1 MKDSFDIVIVGSGI
15 AGLSTLL
22 YLRDTELFKQGEI
35 SICLITK
42 GNMNETNTNWAQGG
56 IAAVK
61 GVQDNFEK
69 HIADTLNAGA
79 YENNNFIVEK
89 VVKAAP
95 DLIKD
100 LINWGTR
107 FDKKNQNEFDLA
119 KEGGHSEA
127 RIWHKEDQTGKSIQV
142 ALINELKNDTRFS
155 IHEQTSLVNVEK
167 LAESVFGLGLFNKKT
182 NSFSNINCGKLVLA
196 TGGLG
201 MLYQTTTNPQI
212 ATGDGIYFA
221 NKLGAEIE
229 NLSYIQFHP
238 TGLYEGGQIAYLITE
253 ALRGAGAKLINEKGE
268 AFMHKY
274 DERLE
279 LASRDI
285 VSRSILKEI
294 ELQKIPY
301 VYLDA
306 THINKEIINAHFPTI
321 KDECFKRLGLNIEN
335 DLIPVIPVQH
345 YACGG
350 IKVDEFG
357 ESTIKGLFAIGE
369 VASTGLHGANRLAS
383 NSLLEAVAFAKF
395 SIPKLITTMDAIPYL
410 KFDEKLPSLKNMD
423 RIKVQNNMS
432 KYAGIIK
439 SNQGL
444 FKADALLNELDE
456 GAEKINEFDLYHF
469 ESYILLQVAKLL
481 IKDAINKKENKG
493 VFYNQDLVGYFIS

>member
-1 MKDSFDIVIVGSGI
+1 MKESFDIVIVGSGI

-22 YLRDTELFKQGEI
+22 YLRDTELCKQGQL

-42 GNMNETNTNWAQGG
+42 GNLNETNTHWAQGG

-61 GVQDNFEK
+61 GVQDHFEK

-79 YENNNFIVEK
+79 YVNNSFIVEK
-89 VVKAAP
+89 VIKAAP
-95 DLIKD
+95 GLMED
-100 LINWGTR
+100 LINWGTE
-107 FDKKNQNEFDLA
+107 FDKNKEGQFDLA
-119 KEGGHSEA
+119 KEGGHSDA
-127 RIWHKEDQTGKSIQV
+127 RIWHKEDQTGKAIQD
-142 ALINELKNDTRFS
+142 ALMNELKKDTHIL
-155 IHEQTSLVNVEK
+155 IHEHTSLVKVEK
-167 LAESVFGLGLFNKKT
+167 LAESVFGLGLFNKKK

-201 MLYQTTTNPQI
+201 MLYQTTTNQQI

-221 NKLGAEIE
+221 NQLGAEIE

-253 ALRGAGAKLINEKGE
+253 ALRGAGAKLLNQNRE

-274 DERLE
+274 DARLE
-279 LASRDI
+279 LAPRDI
-285 VSRSILKEI
+285 VSRSIMKEI
-294 ELQKIPY
+294 ELQENPY

-306 THINKEIINAHFPTI
+306 THIDKEIINTHFPTI
-321 KDECFKRLGLNIEN
+321 KYECIKRLGLNIEN

-350 IKVDEFG
+350 IKVNEFG

-383 NSLLEAVAFAKF
+383 NSLLEAIAFAKF
-395 SIPKLITTMDAIPYL
+395 SIAKLIETNEVKPLINFVL
-410 KFDEKLPSLKNMD
+410 QLPITKNIN
-423 RIKVQNNMS
+423 RTQVQDYMS
-432 KYAGIIK
+432 HYAGIVK

-444 FKADALLNELDE
+444 IRASELLNELDLQNE
-456 GAEKINEFDLYHF
+456 IDNEFDYYHF
-469 ESYILLQVAKLL
+469 ESNIVLQVAKLL

-493 VFYNQDLVGYFIS
+493 VFYNKDLVG

>member
-22 YLRDTELFKQGEI
+22 YLRDTELFKQGEL

-42 GNMNETNTNWAQGG
+42 GNMNQTNTHWAQGG

-79 YENNNFIVEK
+79 YENNSFIVEK
-89 VVKAAP
+89 VIKAAP
-95 DLIKD
+95 SLMDDLIR
-100 LINWGTR
+100 WGTA
-107 FDKKNQNEFDLA
+107 FDINKEGHFDLA

-127 RIWHKEDQTGKSIQV
+127 RIWHKEDQTGKAIQD
-142 ALINELKNDTRFS
+142 ALINEIKKDNRIF
-155 IHEQTSLVNVEK
+155 IHEHTSLVNVEQ

-182 NSFSNINCGKLVLA
+182 NSFSNVNCGKLVLA

-201 MLYQTTTNPQI
+201 MLYQTTTNQLI

-221 NKLGAEIE
+221 NQFGAVIE

-238 TGLYEGGQIAYLITE
+238 TGLHEGGQIAYLITE
-253 ALRGAGAKLINEKGE
+253 ALRGAGAKLLNQNRE

-274 DERLE
+274 DARLE
-279 LASRDI
+279 LAPRDI
-285 VSRSILKEI
+285 VSRSIMKEI
-294 ELQKIPY
+294 ELQENPY

-306 THINKEIINAHFPTI
+306 TNIDMHVINAHFPTI
-321 KDECFKRLGLNIEN
+321 KKECMKRLGLNIEN

-350 IKVDEFG
+350 IKVNEFG

-383 NSLLEAVAFAKF
+383 NSLLEAIAFAKF
-395 SIPKLITTMDAIPYL
+395 SIPRLIEKVDLEPSINFDIQLPTTRNI
-410 KFDEKLPSLKNMD
+410 N
-423 RIKVQNNMS
+423 RTQVQEYMS
-432 KYAGIIK
+432 HYAGIVK

-444 FKADALLNELDE
+444 MRASELLNDLDLH
-456 GAEKINEFDLYHF
+456 NEMDLAFDFHHF
-469 ESYILLQVAKLL
+469 ESNIVLQVAKLL
-481 IKDAINKKENKG
+481 IKDAISKKENKG
-493 VFYNQDLVGYFIS
+493 VFYNKDLVG

>member
-1 MKDSFDIVIVGSGI
+1 
-15 AGLSTLL
+15 
-22 YLRDTELFKQGEI
+22 
-35 SICLITK
+35 
-42 GNMNETNTNWAQGG
+42 
-56 IAAVK
+56 
-61 GVQDNFEK
+61 
-69 HIADTLNAGA
+69 
-79 YENNNFIVEK
+79 
-89 VVKAAP
+89 
-95 DLIKD
+95 
-100 LINWGTR
+100 
-107 FDKKNQNEFDLA
+107 
-119 KEGGHSEA
+119 
-127 RIWHKEDQTGKSIQV
+127 
-142 ALINELKNDTRFS
+142 
-155 IHEQTSLVNVEK
+155 
-167 LAESVFGLGLFNKKT
+167 
-182 NSFSNINCGKLVLA
+182 
-196 TGGLG
+196 
-201 MLYQTTTNPQI
+201 MLYDISTNQQV

-221 NKLGAEIE
+221 NHLGAEIE

-350 IKVDEFG
+350 IKVDEYG

-383 NSLLEAVAFAKF
+383 NSLLEAIAFAKF
-395 SIPKLITTMDAIPYL
+395 SIPKLIAIMDAIPYP

-423 RIKVQNNMS
+423 RIKVQNNLS

-444 FKADALLNELDE
+444 LIASVLLNELDE

-493 VFYNQDLVGYFIS
+493 VFYNQDLVG

>member
-22 YLRDTELFKQGEI
+22 YLRDTELFKQGEL

-42 GNMNETNTNWAQGG
+42 GNMNQTNTHWAQGG

-69 HIADTLNAGA
+69 HIEDTLNAGA
-79 YENNNFIVEK
+79 YENNSFIVEK
-89 VVKAAP
+89 VIKAAP
-95 DLIKD
+95 SLMDD
-100 LINWGTR
+100 LINWGTK
-107 FDKKNQNEFDLA
+107 FDKNKEGQFDLA
-119 KEGGHSEA
+119 QEGGHSEA
-127 RIWHKEDQTGKSIQV
+127 RIWHKEDQTGKAIQD
-142 ALINELKNDTRFS
+142 ALINELKKNTHIF
-155 IHEQTSLVNVEK
+155 IQEHTSLVNVEQ
-167 LAESVFGLGLFNKKT
+167 LAESIFSLGLFNKKT
-182 NSFSNINCGKLVLA
+182 NSFSNIHCGKLVLA

-201 MLYQTTTNPQI
+201 MLYQTTTNQQI

-221 NKLGAEIE
+221 NQLGAEIE

-238 TGLYEGGQIAYLITE
+238 TGLYEGGQITYLITE
-253 ALRGAGAKLINEKGE
+253 ALRGAGAKLLNENRE
-268 AFMHKY
+268 EFMHKY
-274 DERLE
+274 DARLE
-279 LASRDI
+279 LAPRDI
-285 VSRSILKEI
+285 VSRSILNEI
-294 ELQKIPY
+294 EQQNNSY

-306 THINKEIINAHFPTI
+306 NHIEMHVLNTHFPTI
-321 KDECFKRLGLNIEN
+321 KNECIKRLGLNIEN

-350 IKVDEFG
+350 IKVNEFG

-383 NSLLEAVAFAKF
+383 NSLLEAIAFAKF
-395 SIPKLITTMDAIPYL
+395 SIPQLIEKMDVKPYINFDLQLPTTKSI
-410 KFDEKLPSLKNMD
+410 N
-423 RIKVQNNMS
+423 RTQVQDYMS
-432 KYAGIIK
+432 HYAGIVK

-444 FKADALLNELDE
+444 MRASELLNELDLN
-456 GAEKINEFDLYHF
+456 NEIDVAFNLYHY
-469 ESYILLQVAKLL
+469 ESNIILQVAKLL

-493 VFYNQDLVGYFIS
+493 VFYNKDLVG

>member
-1 MKDSFDIVIVGSGI
+1 MKESFDIVIVGSGI

-22 YLRDTELFKQGEI
+22 YLRDTELYKQGQL

-42 GNMNETNTNWAQGG
+42 GNLNETNTHWAQGG

-61 GVQDNFEK
+61 GVQDHFEK
-69 HIADTLNAGA
+69 HIADTVNAGG
-79 YENNNFIVEK
+79 YVNNSFIVEK
-89 VVKAAP
+89 VIKAAP
-95 DLIKD
+95 SLMED
-100 LINWGTR
+100 LINWGTE
-107 FDKKNQNEFDLA
+107 FDKNKEGQFDLA
-119 KEGGHSEA
+119 KEGGHSDA
-127 RIWHKEDQTGKSIQV
+127 RIWHKEDQTGKAIQD
-142 ALINELKNDTRFS
+142 ALMNELKKDIHIL
-155 IHEQTSLVNVEK
+155 IHEHTSLVKVEK
-167 LAESVFGLGLFNKKT
+167 LAESVFSLGLFNKKT

-201 MLYQTTTNPQI
+201 MLYQTTTNQQI

-221 NKLGAEIE
+221 NQLGAEIE

-253 ALRGAGAKLINEKGE
+253 ALRGAGAKLLNQNRE

-274 DERLE
+274 DARLE
-279 LASRDI
+279 LAPRDI
-285 VSRSILKEI
+285 VSRSIMKEI
-294 ELQKIPY
+294 ELQENPY

-306 THINKEIINAHFPTI
+306 THLDKEIINKHFPTI
-321 KDECFKRLGLNIEN
+321 KYECIKRLGLNIEN

-350 IKVDEFG
+350 IKVNEFG

-383 NSLLEAVAFAKF
+383 NSLLEAIAFAKF
-395 SIPKLITTMDAIPYL
+395 SIAKLIETNEVKPLINFVL
-410 KFDEKLPSLKNMD
+410 QLPVTKNIN
-423 RIKVQNNMS
+423 RTQVQDYMS
-432 KYAGIIK
+432 HYAGIVK

-444 FKADALLNELDE
+444 IKASELLNELE
-456 GAEKINEFDLYHF
+456 SNAEIMNEFEFHHF
-469 ESYILLQVAKLL
+469 ESDIVLQVAKLL
-481 IKDAINKKENKG
+481 IQDAINKKENKG
-493 VFYNQDLVGYFIS
+493 VFYNKDLVG